1 MTVGNGGRAC
11 DDASREAAHGPGD
24 AGRDGTRPRAKLL
37 TRRSASAKR
46 AGSSC
51 TAPRTAG
58 ANGLGGRTAAM
69 VTPVA
74 MTTPPTVAIVR
85 SKARRRLAAARR
97 PSRRT
102 FHGTGVRSRTR
113 ARGVVRGLPDSSSEQ
128 MAARADVASGAGDA
142 RSRGVIGRLGLGTPL
157 HVTVRPPHAL
167 LPLRWSHAGGRG
179 RSMRRRHRG
188 YAGCHADAYRH

>member
-11 DDASREAAHGPGD
+11 DDASREAAHGPGY
-24 AGRDGTRPRAKLL
+24 AGRDGTRPRAKPVA
-37 TRRSASAKR
+37 RRSTSAKR

-58 ANGLGGRTAAM
+58 ASGLGGRTAAM
-69 VTPVA
+69 VTPAA

-113 ARGVVRGLPDSSSEQ
+113 ARGVVRGLPDSSSEPR
-128 MAARADVASGAGDA
+128 AARGDVASGAGDA
-142 RSRGVIGRLGLGTPL
+142 RSRGVVGRLGRGTPL
-157 HVTVRPPHAL
+157 HVTVRPPRTL
-167 LPLRWSHAGGRG
+167 LAAGWSRAGDGSIAPLPS
-179 RSMRRRHRG
+179 
-188 YAGCHADAYRH
+188 